1 MKKKIITALLISAML
16 VFPVSALTVTAGGNS
31 AYAGEFTDISESD
44 WYFND
49 VAEAYSRGL
58 LSGKTDTTFAP
69 EQNLTIAETIKLA
82 ASVHQLLATGKNDA
96 SAFVS
101 ASGNHWYDGYVS
113 YAYKNG
119 IVTEEYDDYNAPAS
133 RAQVAVLFSRA
144 ARSSGAVF
152 EEINPAAFGDLPDVS
167 NEMWYAGAVYN
178 MYRWGIITGDASR
191 SIKPESD
198 IKRREIAA
206 IIMRMIDS
214 ERRVKVGA
222 EMESKNETA
231 QEAALPEKNVSTE
244 KEPESVQEVIPVS
257 GSLKLYEGS
266 RDAKAFTGI
275 TGMAAEFIVSDSVP
289 AVSASY
295 SLDLINNLVVEPDNI
310 SFRLYTGSGF
320 EALGIVRGWL
330 NEAARGK
337 DGAAVNDK
345 DSVFTL
351 INETAYL
358 WINGERKVISEMWY
372 ADHGDYTTYAFYFD
386 EKINPS
392 KISSVDFSVGRLDR
406 SIFESASMTDLAD
419 AIEKADKEGVI
430 VPESPADTASDNYKA
445 AVSDAKESAAEIIFE
460 YEAERCAVIYGR
472 GLYGRESSEY
482 RLLFVFKDGTTQTVA
497 SQKLDDI
504 RMNSAG
510 NVIYYNMTGPDGK
523 ILQYGI
529 NFGE

>member
-1 MKKKIITALLISAML
+1 MNKRIIIALLISAML
-16 VFPVSALTVTAGGNS
+16 ALPISALTVTAGGNT

-44 WYFND
+44 WYYDD

-69 EQNLTIAETIKLA
+69 EKNLTIAETIKLA
-82 ASVHQLLATGKNDA
+82 ASVHQLLVTGKTDA
-96 SAFVS
+96 NAFIS

-133 RAQVAVLFSRA
+133 RAQVAVLFARA
-144 ARSSGAVF
+144 ARSSGADF
-152 EEINPAAFGDLPDVS
+152 REINPAAFGDLPDVS

-191 SIKPESD
+191 NIKPESD

-214 ERRVKVGA
+214 DRRVKVGEEKA
-222 EMESKNETA
+222 SK
-231 QEAALPEKNVSTE
+231 PEEVPPQTDADTE
-244 KEPESVQEVIPVS
+244 KEQEPTPEVTPVLS
-257 GSLKLYEGS
+257 SLTLYEGS
-266 RDAKAFTGI
+266 RDAKTFTGV
-275 TGMAAEFIVSDSVP
+275 TGFAAEFIISDSAP
-289 AVSASY
+289 TASASY
-295 SLDLINNLVVEPDNI
+295 SLDLINSLILEPDNI

-337 DGAAVNDK
+337 DGAAVNEK
-345 DSVFTL
+345 DSVFAL

-386 EKINPS
+386 EKIDPG
-392 KISSVDFSVGRLDR
+392 KASSLDFAVGRLDR
-406 SIFESASMTDLAD
+406 GVLETASMAGLAD
-419 AIEKADKEGVI
+419 AIEEADKEGV
-430 VPESPADTASDNYKA
+430 VLPESPADTSSDNYKA
-445 AVSDAKESAAEIIFE
+445 AVSDAKGSAAEIIFE
-460 YEAERCAVIYGR
+460 YETERCAIIYGR

-497 SQKLDDI
+497 SQKLDNI

-510 NVIYYNMTGPDGK
+510 NVLYYNMTGPDGK

>member
-1 MKKKIITALLISAML
+1 MNKKFITALLISAL
-16 VFPVSALTVTAGGNS
+16 LALPISALTVTAGENT
-31 AYAGEFTDISESD
+31 AYAGAFTDISESD
-44 WYFND
+44 WYFDD

-69 EQNLTIAETIKLA
+69 EKNLTIAETIKLA
-82 ASVHQLLATGKNDA
+82 ASVHQLLVTGKTDA
-96 SAFVS
+96 NAFIS

-119 IVTEEYDDYNAPAS
+119 IVTEEYEDYNAPAS
-133 RAQVAVLFSRA
+133 RAQVAVLFARA

-152 EEINPAAFGDLPDVS
+152 AELNPAAFGDLPDVS

-191 SIKPESD
+191 NIKPESD

-214 ERRVKVGA
+214 DRRVKVG
-222 EMESKNETA
+222 EKNTSINEEAIPQNNVITETS
-231 QEAALPEKNVSTE
+231 PEKDQEST
-244 KEPESVQEVIPVS
+244 PETVPVS

-275 TGMAAEFIVSDSVP
+275 TGFAAEFIVSDSVP
-289 AVSASY
+289 TVSASY
-295 SLDLINNLVVEPDNI
+295 SLDLINSLVLEPDNI

-337 DGAAVNDK
+337 DGAAVNEKK
-345 DSVFTL
+345 DVFAL

-358 WINGERKVISEMWY
+358 WINGERKIISEMWY

-386 EKINPS
+386 EKIDPS
-392 KISSVDFSVGRLDR
+392 KVSSLDFSAGRLER
-406 SIFESASMTDLAD
+406 SILESSSMASLAD
-419 AIEKADKEGVI
+419 AIEIADKEGVI
-430 VPESPADTASDNYKA
+430 LPESPVYTGSDNYNA
-445 AVSDAKESAAEIIFE
+445 AVSDAKNTAAEIIFE
-460 YEAERCAVIYGR
+460 YETERCAIIYGR
-472 GLYGRESSEY
+472 GLYGREDSEY

-523 ILQYGI
+523 VLQYGI